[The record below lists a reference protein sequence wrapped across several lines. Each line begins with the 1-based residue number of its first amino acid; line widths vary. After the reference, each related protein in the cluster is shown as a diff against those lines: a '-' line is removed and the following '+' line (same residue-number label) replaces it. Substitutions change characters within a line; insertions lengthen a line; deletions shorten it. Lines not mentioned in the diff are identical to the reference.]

1 MQKEGARRGEK
12 GGGKKEKEGRRE
24 VDWMEGRVYERSNR
38 THFLFLL
45 LLLFGLKWAG
55 MASRTG
61 EKEWHEGVEK
71 REDRRGKRMI
81 GGKRGE
87 RKGKCDP

>member
-1 MQKEGARRGEK
+1 MQKEGARGGEK
-12 GGGKKEKEGRRE
+12 GGGKKKKEGRRE

-45 LLLFGLKWAG
+45 LLLLLFGLKWAE

-61 EKEWHEGVEK
+61 KK
-71 REDRRGKRMI
+71 RVV
-81 GGKRGE
+81 
-87 RKGKCDP
+87 

>member
-1 MQKEGARRGEK
+1 MTRAEEGGVGRRYAEREGGVARGGEK
-12 GGGKKEKEGRRE
+12 GGGKKEKEGRRDL
-24 VDWMEGRVYERSNR
+24 DWMEGRVYERSNR

-61 EKEWHEGVEK
+61 KK
-71 REDRRGKRMI
+71 RVV
-81 GGKRGE
+81 
-87 RKGKCDP
+87 

>member
-1 MQKEGARRGEK
+1 MQKEGARGGEK
-12 GGGKKEKEGRRE
+12 GGGKKKKEARRDL
-24 VDWMEGRVYERSNR
+24 DWMEARVYERSNR

-61 EKEWHEGVEK
+61 KK
-71 REDRRGKRMI
+71 RVV
-81 GGKRGE
+81 
-87 RKGKCDP
+87 